1 MEKEKYT
8 IENIIKILN
17 KVQGIQ
23 ITKNSI
29 KVDKKAILGIKT
41 LSKIDFLKKNGYNVI
56 YVDFLKKVKEV
67 KSNKDNIEGD
77 RRKKKKKGI
86 DVLSNVKSKMKLSNF
101 KIKK

>member
-8 IENIIKILN
+8 IENITKILN
-17 KVQGIQ
+17 KVTGVQ
-23 ITKNSI
+23 ITKSTI
-29 KVDKKAILGIKT
+29 KVDKNTILGIKT
-41 LSKIDFLKKNGYNVI
+41 LSKIDFLKKNGYNII
-56 YVDFLKKVKEV
+56 YVDSLKKVKEV
-67 KSNKDNIEGD
+67 KSNKDNIEED

>member
-8 IENIIKILN
+8 IENLIKILN